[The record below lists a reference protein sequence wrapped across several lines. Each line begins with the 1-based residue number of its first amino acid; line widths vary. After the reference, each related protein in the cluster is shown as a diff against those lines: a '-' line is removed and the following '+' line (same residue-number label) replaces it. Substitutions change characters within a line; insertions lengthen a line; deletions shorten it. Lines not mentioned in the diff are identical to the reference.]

1 MAHEK
6 SDIIV
11 SVVIPVY
18 NAEEYIADTLKNIV
32 SQSLYEIEI
41 IIINDHSSD
50 NTLDIL
56 KEIASSDERIRIIDN
71 AVNIG
76 AGISRNIGLSE
87 AEGEYIIFLDDDDY
101 VDTNMLKHMSD
112 FAELSG
118 QISLYAEAAHLIYN
132 LQYAPMPDSIRKDLL
147 PEKAVFSP
155 GDIER
160 DFFRAFI
167 WWPWDKLF
175 RREFIIQH
183 SLSYQDLR
191 TSNDLFFVCASMLSA
206 EKVTILDEILIAH
219 TINRKTSLS
228 STRSVSYH
236 CALDALVALRDFLL
250 KMA

>member
-76 AGISRNIGLSE
+76 AGISR
-87 AEGEYIIFLDDDDY
+87 
-101 VDTNMLKHMSD
+101 
-112 FAELSG
+112 
-118 QISLYAEAAHLIYN
+118 
-132 LQYAPMPDSIRKDLL
+132 
-147 PEKAVFSP
+147 
-155 GDIER
+155 
-160 DFFRAFI
+160 
-167 WWPWDKLF
+167 
-175 RREFIIQH
+175 
-183 SLSYQDLR
+183 
-191 TSNDLFFVCASMLSA
+191 
-206 EKVTILDEILIAH
+206 
-219 TINRKTSLS
+219 
-228 STRSVSYH
+228 
-236 CALDALVALRDFLL
+236 
-250 KMA
+250 

>member
-87 AEGEYIIFLDDDDY
+87 
-101 VDTNMLKHMSD
+101 
-112 FAELSG
+112 
-118 QISLYAEAAHLIYN
+118 
-132 LQYAPMPDSIRKDLL
+132 
-147 PEKAVFSP
+147 
-155 GDIER
+155 
-160 DFFRAFI
+160 
-167 WWPWDKLF
+167 
-175 RREFIIQH
+175 
-183 SLSYQDLR
+183 
-191 TSNDLFFVCASMLSA
+191 
-206 EKVTILDEILIAH
+206 
-219 TINRKTSLS
+219 
-228 STRSVSYH
+228 
-236 CALDALVALRDFLL
+236 
-250 KMA
+250 